1 MKCKK
6 VHRLL
11 PLMAGGDLR
20 PSQISAVKAH
30 LERCSECQREY
41 DAYILSLETTK
52 EWLEKDRKDWE
63 ESEWQRVVQNAVTQK
78 KPEVSPLAPWP
89 FRKVWAYAL
98 MGVLAVALTLLL
110 VVNPFDIGQGMM
122 PDSGVA
128 SRIQAQLSGSPLEE
142 SQQQVVKMTMVL
154 PETGQ
159 KIIWFFDKNFAL
171 EVNE

>member
-6 VHRLL
+6 VYRLL

-20 PSQISAVKAH
+20 SSRISAVKAH
-30 LERCSECQREY
+30 LERCPECQREY

-63 ESEWQRVVQNAVTQK
+63 ENEWQRAVQNAVTQK
-78 KPEVSPLAPWP
+78 KPEVSTLAPLP
-89 FRKVWAYAL
+89 FRKAWAYVM

-110 VVNPFDIGQGMM
+110 VVRPFDIGEGMR
-122 PDSGVA
+122 PDSGVS
-128 SRIQAQLSGSPLEE
+128 SRTQARLSGGSLEE
-142 SQQQVVKMTMVL
+142 SQQEVVRMTMIL

-159 KIIWFFDKNFAL
+159 KIIWFFDKNFTL

>member
-11 PLMAGGDLR
+11 PLVAGGDLR
-20 PSQISAVKAH
+20 PSLISAVKAH
-30 LERCSECQREY
+30 LERCPGCQQEY

-63 ESEWQRVVQNAVTQK
+63 ENEWQRAVQNAVMQK

-89 FRKVWAYAL
+89 FQKAWAYAA
-98 MGVLAVALTLLL
+98 MGILAVALTLLL
-110 VVNPFDIGQGMM
+110 VVNPFDIGEGLT

-128 SRIQAQLSGSPLEE
+128 SRTQAQLSGSPLEE